1 MSSQPISKEEDIG
14 LHWEDELVA
23 SFQKLKWNP
32 IRKIKK
38 QEHISLEQ
46 TTKKLP

>member
-38 QEHISLEQ
+38 
-46 TTKKLP
+46 